1 MPTAFGL
8 FLLGEIEYYT
18 RWELVGVLVGILFCV
33 GGVRLIMLKSK
44 MAEQFA
50 QEIKKQQLNP

>member
-18 RWELVGVLVGILFCV
+18 RRELAGVFIGILFCV
-33 GGVRLIMLKSK
+33 GGVRFIMLKSK
-44 MAEQFA
+44 MAEKFD
-50 QEIKKQQLNP
+50 